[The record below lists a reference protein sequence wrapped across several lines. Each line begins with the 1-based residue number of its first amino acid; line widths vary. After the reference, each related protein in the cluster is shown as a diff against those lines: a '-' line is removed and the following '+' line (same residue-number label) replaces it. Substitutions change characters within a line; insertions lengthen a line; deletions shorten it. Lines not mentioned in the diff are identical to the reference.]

1 MPPCALTQPAPGRVG
16 APCAGPRRRVHCRAG
31 SDNFEAREARR
42 KAALEDELRDAA
54 SPFEALLPRPVR
66 RTALVALAGGAAVSL
81 ALELRRGAESPA
93 LSAAQ
98 GDVRDLVVNVAVLAA
113 AAAALAAEASGE
125 DARRESRAA
134 GRDRQLKAGDRE
146 TATLPDGSSYEKLKQ
161 VDDKWIVKRLERW
174 GEKDNL
180 PFVASAKGAALQA
193 LVRERRPRAVLE
205 IGTAL
210 GYSAIRMAQALPDD
224 ECTVTTVERDLTYV
238 LSARRFLWCA
248 ATFWIARRHGVLASR
263 TRLPCRQC
271 NQGERAPG
279 EPRIGRRVRVE
290 WGDAAA
296 VLPKLRAAGR
306 RFDFLFVDGTPAD
319 TLAHVRAAEPLLL
332 PGATVVANN
341 TVVFA
346 KSLAP
351 HVEYVRSDPRYAASQ
366 ALPAPFGWQGDVP
379 DALEVSTWRGPPPAE

>member
-1 MPPCALTQPAPGRVG
+1 MPPCALTTQPLPCRVG
-16 APCAGPRRRVHCRAG
+16 AHCAGRHRLRRVLRRAEPG
-31 SDNFEAREARR
+31 SGDGDDFESREARR

-54 SPFEALLPRPVR
+54 SPLEALFPRPVR

-93 LSAAQ
+93 LAAAQ
-98 GDVRDLVVNVAVLAA
+98 GDVRGLVINVAVLGA
-113 AAAALAAEASGE
+113 AAAALAAEASGQ

-146 TATLPDGSSYEKLKQ
+146 TLTLPDGSSYEKLKQ

-193 LVRERRPRAVLE
+193 LIRERRPRAVLE

-224 ECTVTTVERDLTYV
+224 DCTVTTVERDLTYV
-238 LSARRFLWCA
+238 LSARRFLW
-248 ATFWIARRHGVLASR
+248 
-263 TRLPCRQC
+263 QC

-296 VLPKLRAAGR
+296 VLPKLAAAGR
-306 RFDFLFVDGTPAD
+306 RFDFLFVDGTPSD

-351 HVEYVRSDPRYAASQ
+351 HVEYVRSDSRYATSA
-366 ALPAPFGWQGDVP
+366 ALPVPFGWRGDVP
-379 DALEVSTWRGPPPAE
+379 DALEVSTWRGPASE